1 MAGID
6 IKNKILDSH
15 MHVSG
20 EKKKEEYSICRS
32 TAGGHITGKWQNKDP
47 RYAGNKIFAGYG
59 MLLLLFILYFHSVS
73 ILENNVVFAQTSPTT
88 SNLLNDRSP
97 SFLEAYWTDNSE
109 STSSSSSAPSNNNNN
124 SIKKEVGPG
133 EGASTLAI
141 VLVNKGRSEITALT
155 GYLTLPSSGFNSI
168 EGENLVN
175 SSNISVASHDSI
187 VKPGETFTLYFTINV
202 LNNAEVGA
210 YSGLLKLVYSK
221 VLEVGQISASMA
233 VPFRITGKVILD
245 AVSSTQNLVA
255 GSPNDLRILMKNE
268 GSADASGVIVTI
280 TSVTDGTATTT
291 PTVSHNKNNNNND
304 ESNGESIRNNSDSDN
319 NVTASSSTDEAA
331 TTENGQ
337 EAGSEASIVSLQTT
351 TFNVGNIPAD
361 GAAFI
366 TPTVYPSYSSGGTI
380 QNLNLEISYN
390 DAYGTKIT
398 TDKSIGIVISPNP
411 PESVLSISPINVI
424 NTSNLGNASASSV
437 NGEDNTD
444 REEDTILLRAGRIEE
459 VKFLVSNNGDT
470 PLKDVVL
477 SLDSSLDSVKILGD
491 SRWTFSYMNALSK
504 QELSTQ
510 VFAAENVIATPIE
523 FTVDAEYISGGQS
536 KADSLSIGA
545 YVDGMI
551 KIEAYDFALNDI
563 GGTPNLV
570 GNLLNQGNTIALFTT
585 VEMINTGQANTLTS
599 SSSTTVEQPTRPL
612 VRNFP
617 PQQYLGDLSENSPL
631 PFSIPLN
638 IDKDTPRGMYP
649 ISIRVT
655 YTDNLRNMHELIL
668 NGTVN
673 YTPKSTVSTTEL
685 GGILGSG
692 ELSFFIILVVIIL
705 AIISILAII
714 VIRKRKNEKRKSFN
728 RNNEDV
734 ELFDDKPFS
743 ADNKKASGMKQ

>member
-6 IKNKILDSH
+6 IKNKVLDSH
-15 MHVSG
+15 MHVSS
-20 EKKKEEYSICRS
+20 KK
-32 TAGGHITGKWQNKDP
+32 GKWRNKDSK
-47 RYAGNKIFAGYG
+47 YAGNKIFAGYG
-59 MLLLLFILYFHSVS
+59 ILLLLFIPYSHGIS

-88 SNLLNDRSP
+88 SDLLTDRSP

-109 STSSSSSAPSNNNNN
+109 STPSSSSSTSSNNNN
-124 SIKKEVGPG
+124 SIKNEVGPG
-133 EGASTLAI
+133 EGASTLAV

-155 GYLTLPSSGFNSI
+155 GYLTLPSSGFRAI

-187 VKPGETFTLYFTINV
+187 VKPGETFTLHFTIDV
-202 LNNAEVGA
+202 LNNAKVGA

-221 VLEVGQISASMA
+221 VLEVGQISAPMA

-255 GSPNDLRILMKNE
+255 GSPNDLRILIRNE
-268 GSADASGVIVTI
+268 GSADANGVIATVTD
-280 TSVTDGTATTT
+280 VTDGTTTAT
-291 PTVSHNKNNNNND
+291 PAVSNNKNNNDND

-319 NVTASSSTDEAA
+319 NVTASSSTDEA
-331 TTENGQ
+331 TTSEDGQ
-337 EAGSEASIVSLQTT
+337 EADSEASIISLRTT
-351 TFNVGNIPAD
+351 TFNVGNIPA
-361 GAAFI
+361 GGSAFI

-411 PESVLSISPINVI
+411 PESVLSISPINII
-424 NTSNLGNASASSV
+424 NTSNLGNAGSANSEA
-437 NGEDNTD
+437 NID
-444 REEDTILLRAGRIEE
+444 REEDTILLKAGKIEE
-459 VKFLVSNNGDT
+459 VTFLVSNNGDT

-491 SRWTFSYMNALSK
+491 SRWTFSSMDASSK

-523 FTVDAEYISGGQS
+523 FTVDTEYISGGQS
-536 KADSLSIGA
+536 KMDSLSIGA
-545 YVDGMI
+545 YVDGEIRI
-551 KIEAYDFALNDI
+551 KAYDLALNDI

-585 VEMINTGQANTLTS
+585 VEMINTGQANTSTS
-599 SSSTTVEQPTRPL
+599 SSSTTTEQPPRPL

-638 IDKDTPRGMYP
+638 IDKGTPRDIYP

-655 YTDNLRNMHELIL
+655 YTDNLRNTHELIL

-673 YTPKSTVSTTEL
+673 YTPKSTDSTAEL

-692 ELSFFIILVVIIL
+692 ELSFIIIPVVIIL
-705 AIISILAII
+705 AIISILAI
-714 VIRKRKNEKRKSFN
+714 VVRRRRKGEKRKSFN
-728 RNNEDV
+728 KNNEDP

-743 ADNKKASGMKQ
+743 ADNKKVSGVK

>member
-1 MAGID
+1 MAGVD
-6 IKNKILDSH
+6 IKNKVLDSH
-15 MHVSG
+15 MHVSS
-20 EKKKEEYSICRS
+20 KK
-32 TAGGHITGKWQNKDP
+32 GKWRNKDSK
-47 RYAGNKIFAGYG
+47 YAGNKIFAGYG
-59 MLLLLFILYFHSVS
+59 ILLLLFIPYSHGIS

-88 SNLLNDRSP
+88 SDLLTDRSP

-109 STSSSSSAPSNNNNN
+109 STPSSSSSTSSNNNN
-124 SIKKEVGPG
+124 SIKNEVGPG
-133 EGASTLAI
+133 EGASTLAV

-155 GYLTLPSSGFNSI
+155 GYLTLPSSGFRAI

-187 VKPGETFTLYFTINV
+187 VKPGETFTLHFTIDV
-202 LNNAEVGA
+202 LNNAKVGA

-221 VLEVGQISASMA
+221 VLEVGQISAPMA

-255 GSPNDLRILMKNE
+255 GSPNDLRILIRNE
-268 GSADASGVIVTI
+268 GSADANGVIATVTD
-280 TSVTDGTATTT
+280 VTDGTTTAT
-291 PTVSHNKNNNNND
+291 PAVSNNKNNNDND

-319 NVTASSSTDEAA
+319 NVTASSSTDEA
-331 TTENGQ
+331 TTSEDGQ
-337 EAGSEASIVSLQTT
+337 EADSEASIISLRTT
-351 TFNVGNIPAD
+351 TFNVGNIPA
-361 GAAFI
+361 GGSAFI

-411 PESVLSISPINVI
+411 PESVLSISPINII
-424 NTSNLGNASASSV
+424 NTSNLGNAGSTNS
-437 NGEDNTD
+437 EDNTD
-444 REEDTILLRAGRIEE
+444 REEDTILLKAGKIEE
-459 VKFLVSNNGDT
+459 VTFLVSNNGDT

-491 SRWTFSYMNALSK
+491 SRWTFSSMDASSK

-523 FTVDAEYISGGQS
+523 FTVDTEYISGGQS
-536 KADSLSIGA
+536 KMDSLSIGA
-545 YVDGMI
+545 YVDGEIRI
-551 KIEAYDFALNDI
+551 KAYDLALNDI

-585 VEMINTGQANTLTS
+585 VEMINTGQANTSTS
-599 SSSTTVEQPTRPL
+599 SSSTTTEQPPRPL

-638 IDKDTPRGMYP
+638 IDKGTPRDIYP

-655 YTDNLRNMHELIL
+655 YTDNLRNTHELIL

-673 YTPKSTVSTTEL
+673 YTPKSTDSTAEL

-692 ELSFFIILVVIIL
+692 ELSFIIIPVVIIL
-705 AIISILAII
+705 AIISILAI
-714 VIRKRKNEKRKSFN
+714 VVRRRRKGEKRKSFN
-728 RNNEDV
+728 KNNEDP

-743 ADNKKASGMKQ
+743 ADNKKVSGVK

>member
-1 MAGID
+1 MVGID
-6 IKNKILDSH
+6 TKNKVLDSH
-15 MHVSG
+15 MHVTS
-20 EKKKEEYSICRS
+20 KK
-32 TAGGHITGKWQNKDP
+32 GKWRNKDSK
-47 RYAGNKIFAGYG
+47 YAGNKIFAGYG
-59 MLLLLFILYFHSVS
+59 ILLLLFIPYSYGIS

-88 SNLLNDRSP
+88 SDPLTDRSP

-109 STSSSSSAPSNNNNN
+109 STPSSSSSTSSNNNN
-124 SIKKEVGPG
+124 SIKNEVGPG
-133 EGASTLAI
+133 EGASTLAV

-155 GYLTLPSSGFNSI
+155 GYLTLPSSGFTAI

-175 SSNISVASHDSI
+175 SSNISVASYDSI
-187 VKPGETFTLYFTINV
+187 VKPGETFTLHFTIDV
-202 LNNAEVGA
+202 LNNAKVGA

-221 VLEVGQISASMA
+221 VLEVGQISAPMT

-255 GSPNDLRILMKNE
+255 GSPNDLRILIRNE
-268 GSADASGVIVTI
+268 GSADANGVIATVTD
-280 TSVTDGTATTT
+280 VTDGTTTAT
-291 PTVSHNKNNNNND
+291 PAVSNNKNNNDND
-304 ESNGESIRNNSDSDN
+304 ESNGESIRNNSDSDI
-319 NVTASSSTDEAA
+319 NVTASPSTDEA
-331 TTENGQ
+331 TTSEDGQ
-337 EAGSEASIVSLQTT
+337 EADSEASIISLRTT
-351 TFNVGNIPAD
+351 TFNVGNIPA
-361 GAAFI
+361 GGSAFI

-380 QNLNLEISYN
+380 QNLNLEIFYN

-411 PESVLSISPINVI
+411 PESVLSISPINII
-424 NTSNLGNASASSV
+424 NTSNLSNAGSANS
-437 NGEDNTD
+437 EDNVD
-444 REEDTILLRAGRIEE
+444 REEDTILLKAGKIEE
-459 VKFLVSNNGDT
+459 VTFLVSNNGDT

-491 SRWTFSYMNALSK
+491 SRWTFSSMDASSK
-504 QELSTQ
+504 QELSTR

-523 FTVDAEYISGGQS
+523 FTVDTEYISGGQS
-536 KADSLSIGA
+536 KMDSLSIGA
-545 YVDGMI
+545 YVDGEIRI
-551 KIEAYDFALNDI
+551 KAYDLALNDI

-585 VEMINTGQANTLTS
+585 VEMINTGQANTSTS
-599 SSSTTVEQPTRPL
+599 SSSTTTEQPPRPL

-638 IDKDTPRGMYP
+638 IDKDTPRDIYP

-655 YTDNLRNMHELIL
+655 YTDNLRNTHELIL

-673 YTPKSTVSTTEL
+673 YTPKSTNSTTEL

-692 ELSFFIILVVIIL
+692 ELSSIIIPVVIIL
-705 AIISILAII
+705 AIISVLAI
-714 VIRKRKNEKRKSFN
+714 VVRRRRKGEQRKSFN
-728 RNNEDV
+728 KNNEDL

-743 ADNKKASGMKQ
+743 ADNKKASGVKQ

>member
-1 MAGID
+1 MAGVD
-6 IKNKILDSH
+6 IKNKVLDSH
-15 MHVSG
+15 MHVSS
-20 EKKKEEYSICRS
+20 KK
-32 TAGGHITGKWQNKDP
+32 GKWRNKDSK
-47 RYAGNKIFAGYG
+47 YAGNKIFAGYG
-59 MLLLLFILYFHSVS
+59 ILLLLFIPYSHGIS

-88 SNLLNDRSP
+88 SDLLTDRSP

-109 STSSSSSAPSNNNNN
+109 STPSSSSSTSSNNNN
-124 SIKKEVGPG
+124 SIKNEVGPG
-133 EGASTLAI
+133 EGASTLAV

-155 GYLTLPSSGFNSI
+155 GYLTLPSSGFRAI

-187 VKPGETFTLYFTINV
+187 VKPGETFTLHFTIDV
-202 LNNAEVGA
+202 LNNAKVGA

-221 VLEVGQISASMA
+221 VLEVGQISAPMA

-255 GSPNDLRILMKNE
+255 GSPNDLRILIRNE
-268 GSADASGVIVTI
+268 GSADANGVIATVTD
-280 TSVTDGTATTT
+280 VTDGTTTAT
-291 PTVSHNKNNNNND
+291 PAVSNNKNNNDND

-319 NVTASSSTDEAA
+319 NVTASSSTDEA
-331 TTENGQ
+331 TTSEDGQ
-337 EAGSEASIVSLQTT
+337 EADSEASIISLRTT
-351 TFNVGNIPAD
+351 TFNVGNIPA
-361 GAAFI
+361 GGSAFI

-411 PESVLSISPINVI
+411 PESVLSISPINII
-424 NTSNLGNASASSV
+424 NTSNLGNAGSANS
-437 NGEDNTD
+437 EDNVD
-444 REEDTILLRAGRIEE
+444 REEDTILLKAGKIEE
-459 VKFLVSNNGDT
+459 VTFLVSNNGDT

-491 SRWTFSYMNALSK
+491 SRWTFSSMDASSK

-523 FTVDAEYISGGQS
+523 FTVDTEYISGGQS
-536 KADSLSIGA
+536 KMDSLSIGA
-545 YVDGMI
+545 YVDGEIRI
-551 KIEAYDFALNDI
+551 KAYDLALNDI

-585 VEMINTGQANTLTS
+585 VEMINTGQANTSTS
-599 SSSTTVEQPTRPL
+599 SSSTTTEQPPRPL

-638 IDKDTPRGMYP
+638 IDKGTPRDIYP

-655 YTDNLRNMHELIL
+655 YTDNLRNTHELIL

-673 YTPKSTVSTTEL
+673 YTPKSTDSTAEL

-692 ELSFFIILVVIIL
+692 ELSFIIIPVVIIL
-705 AIISILAII
+705 AIISILAI
-714 VIRKRKNEKRKSFN
+714 VVRRRRKGEKRKSFN
-728 RNNEDV
+728 KNNEDP

-743 ADNKKASGMKQ
+743 ADNKKVSGVKQ

>member
-1 MAGID
+1 MAGVD
-6 IKNKILDSH
+6 IKNKVLDSH
-15 MHVSG
+15 MHVSS
-20 EKKKEEYSICRS
+20 KK
-32 TAGGHITGKWQNKDP
+32 GKWRNKDSK
-47 RYAGNKIFAGYG
+47 YAGNKIFAGYG
-59 MLLLLFILYFHSVS
+59 MLLLLLILYFHSVS

-88 SNLLNDRSP
+88 SDPLTDRSP

-109 STSSSSSAPSNNNNN
+109 STPSSSSSTSSNNNN
-124 SIKKEVGPG
+124 SIKNEVGPG
-133 EGASTLAI
+133 EGASTLAV

-155 GYLTLPSSGFNSI
+155 GYLTLPSSGFRAI
-168 EGENLVN
+168 EGENLIN

-187 VKPGETFTLYFTINV
+187 VKPGETFTLHFTIDV
-202 LNNAEVGA
+202 LNNAKVGA

-221 VLEVGQISASMA
+221 VLEVGQISAPMA

-255 GSPNDLRILMKNE
+255 GSPNDLRILIRNE
-268 GSADASGVIVTI
+268 GSADANGVIATVTD
-280 TSVTDGTATTT
+280 VTDGTTTAT
-291 PTVSHNKNNNNND
+291 PAVSNNKNNNDND

-319 NVTASSSTDEAA
+319 NVTASSSTDEA
-331 TTENGQ
+331 TTSEDGQ
-337 EAGSEASIVSLQTT
+337 EADSEASIISLRTT
-351 TFNVGNIPAD
+351 TFNVGNIPA
-361 GAAFI
+361 GGSAFI

-411 PESVLSISPINVI
+411 PESVLSISPINII
-424 NTSNLGNASASSV
+424 NTSNLGNAGSANS
-437 NGEDNTD
+437 EDNVD
-444 REEDTILLRAGRIEE
+444 REEDTILLKAGKIEE
-459 VKFLVSNNGDT
+459 VTFLVSNNGDT

-491 SRWTFSYMNALSK
+491 SRWTFSSMDASSK

-523 FTVDAEYISGGQS
+523 FTVDTEYISGGQS
-536 KADSLSIGA
+536 KMDSLSIGA
-545 YVDGMI
+545 YVDGEIRI
-551 KIEAYDFALNDI
+551 KAYDLALNDI

-585 VEMINTGQANTLTS
+585 VEMINTGQANTSTS
-599 SSSTTVEQPTRPL
+599 SSSTTTEQPPRPL

-638 IDKDTPRGMYP
+638 IDKGTPRD
-649 ISIRVT
+649 I
-655 YTDNLRNMHELIL
+655 
-668 NGTVN
+668 
-673 YTPKSTVSTTEL
+673 
-685 GGILGSG
+685 
-692 ELSFFIILVVIIL
+692 
-705 AIISILAII
+705 
-714 VIRKRKNEKRKSFN
+714 
-728 RNNEDV
+728 
-734 ELFDDKPFS
+734 
-743 ADNKKASGMKQ
+743 